1 MGAGNEMFLLAG
13 IAPSKEELVDAI
25 PTVLCQRMRQRL
37 TTNDERVFHVF
48 LHDEGVHR
56 EDTVQR

>member
-1 MGAGNEMFLLAG
+1 MFLLAG